1 MSTAEHDRD
10 AVGDGR
16 EARHPSDAAPRRR
29 RVVGLVDTDSF
40 AKWGAHLLS
49 AAPPNWSLELLTVAT
64 PRSAS
69 PAQLRAAFRD
79 VDARL
84 GPIDLAPPEPRSVDE
99 VVARLQADPPD
110 AVLVSCIGPV
120 AEVLIDAISR
130 TVPRRPVLLSGLPG
144 ISFPAKWKGVFLR
157 ARADLFVLHSH
168 REVREYT
175 ALATA
180 GGVEPAFALAT
191 LPFARPAVST
201 RTPVP
206 RDAVV
211 FAAQPSVP
219 KEEDERRRVV
229 GWLAD
234 TARAHPEWRVVVKT
248 RAAAGEHQT
257 HRETYPYADLLPP
270 DAPSNLVVEAG
281 PMSVHLDRAVAL
293 VTISSTAVL
302 EAAARGVPA
311 LTLTDFG
318 TSRSLINEVFV
329 DSGLEGDAD
338 DLVHGRFGTVR
349 PEWMTDNYFHPP
361 EDDDW
366 SDRAEALMALRD
378 AGLTVDRPAARR
390 SRGGVLRRA
399 WERRN
404 ALGDL
409 DRSAIG
415 RVAALIG
422 TPIRA
427 VKRSLRRLRRALRS
441 TPVSGA
447 PGSGG
452 PGSGGPGSRGPA
464 SGGPVAGVP
473 GSAVSAPG
481 GPAVRTVSVE
491 GLRDR
496 DEELVTGWDAR

>member
-1 MSTAEHDRD
+1 MSAPAHDAD
-10 AVGDGR
+10 GTGDDR
-16 EARHPSDAAPRRR
+16 EARHPSTAPPHRR

-49 AAPPNWSLELLTVAT
+49 ATPAHWSLELLTVAT

-69 PAQLRAAFRD
+69 PAQLRAAFRG

-84 GPIDLAPPEPRSVDE
+84 GPIDLAPPGPVGVDE
-99 VVARLQADPPD
+99 VVARLRADPPD

-120 AEVLIDAISR
+120 AEVIVDQVLRSFPR
-130 TVPRRPVLLSGLPG
+130 GSVPPRPVLLSGLPG

-168 REVREYT
+168 REVREYR

-180 GGVEPAFALAT
+180 GGVEPSFALAT
-191 LPFARPAVST
+191 LPFARAVGRT
-201 RTPVP
+201 RTGVV
-206 RDAVV
+206 RDSVV

-219 KEEDERRRVV
+219 VAEEDRRRVI
-229 GWLAD
+229 GWLVD

-248 RAAAGEHQT
+248 RAAAGEQQT
-257 HRETYPYADLLPP
+257 HRETFPYADLVPV

-281 PMSVHLDRAVAL
+281 PMSAHLDRAVAL

-329 DSGLEGDAD
+329 GSGLEGTAD

-349 PEWMTDNYFHPP
+349 PDWMTDNYFHPAS
-361 EDDDW
+361 DDDW
-366 SDRAEALMALRD
+366 ADRAEESMRLRD
-378 AGLTVDRPAARR
+378 AGLLVDRPAARR
-390 SRGGVLRRA
+390 SRGGALRRA

-404 ALGDL
+404 ALGDH
-409 DRSAIG
+409 DRSVTG
-415 RVAALIG
+415 RAAALMG

-427 VKRSLRRLRRALRS
+427 VKRSWRALRS
-441 TPVSGA
+441 ALRPATTTVPAPVT
-447 PGSGG
+447 
-452 PGSGGPGSRGPA
+452 
-464 SGGPVAGVP
+464 
-473 GSAVSAPG
+473 
-481 GPAVRTVSVE
+481 TVSVE
-491 GLRDR
+491 RLRDR
-496 DEELVTGWDAR
+496 DEELVAGRDAR

>member
-1 MSTAEHDRD
+1 MSAAANDDRATA
-10 AVGDGR
+10 GR
-16 EARHPSDAAPRRR
+16 EARHPAGTPPRRR

-49 AAPPNWSLELLTVAT
+49 AAPAHWSLELLTVAT

-84 GPIDLAPPEPRSVDE
+84 GPIDLAPPEPLSVDE

-120 AEVLIDAISR
+120 AEVLIDQVLRS
-130 TVPRRPVLLSGLPG
+130 VPRRPVLLSGLPG

-168 REVREYT
+168 REVREYRS
-175 ALATA
+175 LATA
-180 GGVEPAFALAT
+180 GGVEPSFALAT
-191 LPFARPAVST
+191 LPFARST
-201 RTPVP
+201 GAP
-206 RDAVV
+206 RAGVVRDSVV

-219 KEEDERRRVV
+219 AEEEDRRRVV

-248 RAAAGEHQT
+248 RAAAGEQQT
-257 HRETYPYADLLPP
+257 HREIFPYADLLPT

-329 DSGLEGDAD
+329 DSGLEGTAD
-338 DLVHGRFGTVR
+338 DLVHGRFGRVR
-349 PEWMTDNYFHPP
+349 PEWMADNYFHTAA
-361 EDDDW
+361 DDDW
-366 SDRAEALMALRD
+366 ADRAEELMRLRD
-378 AGLTVDRPAARR
+378 AGRLVDRPAARR
-390 SRGGVLRRA
+390 SRGGALRRA
-399 WERRN
+399 WERRS
-404 ALGDL
+404 ALGDH

-427 VKRSLRRLRRALRS
+427 VKRSVRQVRRVMRPAS
-441 TPVSGA
+441 TPIVA
-447 PGSGG
+447 P
-452 PGSGGPGSRGPA
+452 
-464 SGGPVAGVP
+464 
-473 GSAVSAPG
+473 
-481 GPAVRTVSVE
+481 VSVE
-491 GLRDR
+491 RLRHR
-496 DEELVTGWDAR
+496 DEELVTGRDAR

>member
-1 MSTAEHDRD
+1 VSAAAHDRD
-10 AVGDGR
+10 GVGDGR
-16 EARHPSDAAPRRR
+16 EAHLPPAVPARRR
-29 RVVGLVDTDSF
+29 RVVALVDTDSF

-49 AAPPNWSLELLTVAT
+49 AAPAHWSLQLLTVAT

-69 PAQLRAAFRD
+69 PAQLRSAFRG

-84 GPIDLAPPEPRSVDE
+84 GPIDLAPPEPLPVDD
-99 VVARLQADPPD
+99 VVARLRSEPPD

-120 AEVLIDAISR
+120 AEVVIDQVLRSTPR
-130 TVPRRPVLLSGLPG
+130 GSVPGRPVLLSGLPG

-168 REVREYT
+168 REVREYRT
-175 ALATA
+175 LAAA
-180 GGVEPAFALAT
+180 GGIEPSFALAT
-191 LPFARPAVST
+191 LPFARSTGTARAGAV
-201 RTPVP
+201 
-206 RDAVV
+206 RDSVV

-219 KEEDERRRVV
+219 KEEDDRRRVL

-248 RAAAGEHQT
+248 RAVTGEQQT
-257 HRETYPYADLLPP
+257 HRETFPYADLVPA
-270 DAPSNLVVEAG
+270 DAPSNLVVEGG

-329 DSGLEGDAD
+329 GSGLEGTSD
-338 DLVHGRFGTVR
+338 DLVHGRFGMVR
-349 PEWMTDNYFHPP
+349 ADWVADNYFHAPA
-361 EDDDW
+361 DDDW
-366 SDRAEALMALRD
+366 ADRAEELMRRRD
-378 AGLTVDRPAARR
+378 AGQLVDRPAARR
-390 SRGGVLRRA
+390 SRGGALRRA

-404 ALGDL
+404 ALGHH
-409 DRSAIG
+409 DRSMLG

-427 VKRSLRRLRRALRS
+427 VKRSLRTLRRAL
-441 TPVSGA
+441 A
-447 PGSGG
+447 PSGG
-452 PGSGGPGSRGPA
+452 EVGA
-464 SGGPVAGVP
+464 
-473 GSAVSAPG
+473 
-481 GPAVRTVSVE
+481 AVRPDSAE
-491 GLRDR
+491 RLRDR
-496 DEELVTGWDAR
+496 DEELVAGRDPR